1 MPRFTVDRIDDSY
14 VDERGVTIHFSVWKA
29 ISPTAIVQ
37 LAHGVGEHGLRYEQT
52 AQDLVNAG
60 FTVYADDHRGHG
72 RTGLRQHAGDHGR
85 LGRLGVGG
93 LRATVDAL
101 RQFTGIIREQNPGI
115 PLVLLGHSWGSLM
128 AQMIIA
134 DTAGD
139 YDAVILSGTAF
150 RTLRDM
156 NGGDLAKRFASEG
169 PNGWLSRDRAVQQ
182 AFADD
187 PLTTNATVLKL
198 FGFRDALR
206 LLGTPKAKLP
216 KDVPLLIVIG
226 SDDTLGGPA
235 SVEKL
240 AAAYRERGGL
250 SDVTV
255 KIWDGA
261 RHEVLNETN
270 RLDVIADLAQWMN
283 ARLRYQP
290 PARRRR

>member
-1 MPRFTVDRIDDSY
+1 MPRFTVERIDDSY
-14 VDERGVTIHFSVWKA
+14 VDERGVTIHFSIWKA
-29 ISPTAIVQ
+29 PAPTAIVQ

-72 RTGLRQHAGDHGR
+72 RTGLGQHGGDHR
-85 LGRLGVGG
+85 RIGRLGVGG

-101 RQFTGIIREQNPGI
+101 RQFTGIIRESNPGV

-139 YDAVILSGTAF
+139 YDAVVLSGTAF

-156 NGGDLAKRFASEG
+156 NGGDLAKRFAAEG
-169 PNGWLSRDRAVQQ
+169 PNGWLSRDPAVHA
-182 AFADD
+182 AFDAD
-187 PLTTNATVLKL
+187 PLTTSAKVLKL
-198 FGFRDALR
+198 FGLRDTLR
-206 LLGTPKAKLP
+206 LLGTPTTKLP
-216 KDVPLLIVIG
+216 KDVPLLILIG

-240 AAAYRERGGL
+240 ATAYRERGGL

-255 KIWDGA
+255 KIYDGA
-261 RHEVLNETN
+261 RHEVFNETN
-270 RLDVIADLAQWMN
+270 RDEVVADLAKWMN
-283 ARLRYQP
+283 DRLRYRP
-290 PARRRR
+290 PVRRR